1 MSALPLNCALQFENR
16 KQGGDAGDYVGQD
29 DSWSGNGFG
38 LKSSE
43 DEDSGADHSTH
54 TEPHEVPQSKSHLHL
69 VIAPSLHFQLGRI
82 EWPIGPTLE
91 RFFGLTWE
99 ELELLISSGEL
110 AIYRNGQRYW
120 TSGLL
125 SYQNFP
131 NMPILNDPN
140 SAFHYNLLPVSNK
153 EEKYLTYFVY
163 DEPLLMWK
171 LEPEGYIVDS
181 SSLFITLYLFC
192 YGYQSSSYDGCV
204 SHFGLPSCRSR
215 KDTFMQKQARFEG
228 NIVSQRDGNSGLSIS
243 DYMEK
248 CWNNC
253 SCVGFTTSNSNSN
266 VFSGLMDQVVA
277 ENGVQQVELLF
288 AVNDDHGGVIVEMKE
303 PMDSKAFLSLLR
315 ASISQWKQQGKNGVW
330 IKLPIGLVNLVET
343 AVKDLR
349 YGAIVLLLK
358 PEPMS
363 FHEPN
368 KKKLVREGFRYH
380 HAEPHY
386 LMLVYWIPEAAST
399 VPANA
404 THRVGVGAIVMN
416 DKREEKSGRLQGKGI
431 WKIPTGVVDEGE
443 DIFAAAVRE
452 VKEETNI
459 DTEFVEILAFR
470 FWMNSVQLHSISKCL
485 IRPFEQFHKV
495 FFEKSDLSFLCILS
509 PLSFDIQKQELEIE
523 AAQWMPF
530 EEYAA
535 QPITQKHGLFKYI
548 SEICLA
554 KVDRE
559 YVGFS
564 PLPMTSS
571 FDDQVTYIYL
581 NNHDLNQ

>member
-1 MSALPLNCALQFENR
+1 
-16 KQGGDAGDYVGQD
+16 
-29 DSWSGNGFG
+29 
-38 LKSSE
+38 
-43 DEDSGADHSTH
+43 
-54 TEPHEVPQSKSHLHL
+54 
-69 VIAPSLHFQLGRI
+69 
-82 EWPIGPTLE
+82 
-91 RFFGLTWE
+91 
-99 ELELLISSGEL
+99 
-110 AIYRNGQRYW
+110 
-120 TSGLL
+120 
-125 SYQNFP
+125 
-131 NMPILNDPN
+131 
-140 SAFHYNLLPVSNK
+140 
-153 EEKYLTYFVY
+153 
-163 DEPLLMWK
+163 
-171 LEPEGYIVDS
+171 
-181 SSLFITLYLFC
+181 
-192 YGYQSSSYDGCV
+192 
-204 SHFGLPSCRSR
+204 
-215 KDTFMQKQARFEG
+215 
-228 NIVSQRDGNSGLSIS
+228 
-243 DYMEK
+243 
-248 CWNNC
+248 
-253 SCVGFTTSNSNSN
+253 
-266 VFSGLMDQVVA
+266 MDQVVA
-277 ENGVQQVELLF
+277 ENGVQQAELLF

-343 AVKDLR
+343 AVK
-349 YGAIVLLLK
+349 
-358 PEPMS
+358 
-363 FHEPN
+363 
-368 KKKLVREGFRYH
+368 EGFRYH

-416 DKREEKSGRLQGKGI
+416 DKRELLVVQEKSGRLQGKGI

-470 FWMNSVQLHSISKCL
+470 
-485 IRPFEQFHKV
+485 QFHKV